1 MKFVILGN
9 GIAGLTAAITI
20 RELDQESEIIM
31 VSEEATLSYN
41 RPMLTKASL
50 KGFDSSQ
57 FMIKSNAWYQEHQIK
72 PLIHKQVIAIHPKQ
86 KEIVLNDG
94 TQLSYDKCIYAL
106 GAKSFI
112 PPIPGIDQSG
122 VLTIRKL
129 EDLAALRTQSLIV
142 KTAVV
147 IGGGV
152 IGLEVAWELK
162 KVGLQVTVLEQA
174 PHLMGAM
181 LDHQSAKILEE
192 QVKIAGIQVQTRVNI
207 TKISHKKTVMLADG
221 TEYPADLVILSCGI
235 RANTELALKA
245 GIEVN
250 RGVVVNEYMETNIK
264 DIYACGDCTEFE
276 GANDGLWEEA
286 INQGQVA
293 GANSCGEK
301 REYQKSDK
309 TLLFNGM
316 ETSVFAIGDL
326 TGDDYQI
333 SKTQNPKPTHFMI
346 NNPLVATYSYQ
357 KYFYKDKSLVG
368 AVLIGDLRPMVQLKQ
383 AIKKNVRWK
392 NDSKKKY

>member
-1 MKFVILGN
+1 MRIVILGN
-9 GIAGLTAAITI
+9 GIAGLTVATTI

-31 VSEEATLSYN
+31 VSEEATLSYS
-41 RPMLTKASL
+41 RPMLTKTPL
-50 KGFDSSQ
+50 KGFDSSK
-57 FMIKSNAWYQEHQIK
+57 FIIKNEAWYQKHKIQT
-72 PLIHKQVIAIHPKQ
+72 LLDKQVIAIHPHQ

-94 TQLSYDKCIYAL
+94 TQLNYDKCIYAL

-112 PPIPGIDQSG
+112 PLIPGIDQNG

-129 EDLAALRTQSLIV
+129 EDMVALRTQRLMA

-152 IGLEVAWELK
+152 IGLEVAWELRK
-162 KVGLQVTVLEQA
+162 LGLQVTILEQA
-174 PHLMGAM
+174 PYLMKAI
-181 LDHQSAKILEE
+181 LDQQSAKVLEE
-192 QVKIAGIQVQTRVNI
+192 QIQTAGIQVQTEVNI
-207 TKISHKKTVMLADG
+207 TKISPKKQVMLADG

-264 DIYACGDCTEFE
+264 DIYACGDCIEFQ
-276 GANDGLWEEA
+276 GVNYGLWEDA
-286 INQGQVA
+286 VKQAKIA
-293 GANSCGEK
+293 GASSFGKRHRYKSSEK
-301 REYQKSDK
+301 A
-309 TLLFNGM
+309 LLFNGM
-316 ETSVFAIGDL
+316 NTSLFAIGDL

-333 SKTQNPKPTHFMI
+333 SKTQNPKPTHFMV

-357 KYFYKDKSLVG
+357 KYFYKNKSLVG
-368 AVLIGDLRPMVQLKQ
+368 AVLIGDLRPMAQVKQ
-383 AIKKNVRWK
+383 AIKERREVEK
-392 NDSKKKY
+392 